1 LIFNG
6 AITIWNQYLHLF
18 KDSTN
23 DTQLLPD
30 IQKLLKEFFEVMK
43 NALKDIENRKIV
55 DYDLDSKVLV
65 FANIGLV
72 YARLMESK

>member
-1 LIFNG
+1 
-6 AITIWNQYLHLF
+6 LHLF